1 MQTIPRMDLHLR
13 LQHGVLILSI
23 LTSLATGIGSNY
35 GFSAA
40 LGISFETWLQAHRWA
55 GLTAVVIV
63 VYHLFYLFVRGYVEG
78 QGWNS
83 FSLVWKKSDWSELRG
98 QFRYLLT
105 GETNPTEAD
114 RYRASQKALYWGTA
128 ALVPTIAA
136 PGLLITY
143 WESLWGFSLLPHLG
157 LLAQFHRGFALLLL
171 AFFLWHLYG
180 AFTLEGAW
188 KPQWTWLTGT
198 ISEEAARIKVPGF
211 FRDFQRQEEIRL
223 ASRKKKSGEEEEEE
237 ARKIAKENVELDL
250 QEGNR
255 LAKEEKF
262 VDAIFHYRRAL
273 ERYPG
278 YSQARYNMGIV
289 LRKMGER
296 AMAADEFRRFVRDDP
311 FHPLAR
317 EAQKYIAELTG
328 EAQQ

>member
-1 MQTIPRMDLHLR
+1 MNFHLR
-13 LQHGVLILSI
+13 LQHGVLIISV
-23 LTSLATGIGSNY
+23 LTSLVTGIGSVY
-35 GFSAA
+35 GLSAA
-40 LGISFETWLQAHRWA
+40 VGINFETWLRAHRWT
-55 GLTAVVIV
+55 GSTAAVLVF
-63 VYHLFYLFVRGYVEG
+63 YHVFYLFVRGYVEG
-78 QGWNS
+78 HGWHS
-83 FSLVWKKSDWSELRG
+83 FPLVWKKSDWMELKG

-105 GETNPTEAD
+105 RETRPPEAG

-128 ALVPTIAA
+128 ALVPAIAV

-143 WESLWGFSLLPHLG
+143 WESLRGFALLPHLG

-171 AFFLWHLYG
+171 AFSLWHLYG

-188 KPQWTWLTGT
+188 NPQWTWLTGT
-198 ISEEAARIKVPGF
+198 ISEETARSKVTGF
-211 FRDFQRQEEIRL
+211 YHDFQRQEEARL
-223 ASRKKKSGEEEEEE
+223 ASRQKKSVDEEEEE

-296 AMAADEFRRFVRDDP
+296 AMAADEFRCFVRDDP

-328 EAQQ
+328 DTRE

>member
-1 MQTIPRMDLHLR
+1 MQTIPRMNLHLR
-13 LQHGVLILSI
+13 LQHGVLLLSF
-23 LTSLATGIGSNY
+23 LTSLVTGIGSGY
-35 GFSAA
+35 GLSAA
-40 LGISFETWLQAHRWA
+40 AGISFETWLQAHRWA

-63 VYHLFYLFVRGYVEG
+63 FYHLFYLFVRSYVEG
-78 QGWNS
+78 QGWHS
-83 FSLVWKKSDWSELRG
+83 FPLVWKKSDWRELRG
-98 QFRYLLT
+98 RFRCLLT
-105 GETNPTEAD
+105 GEAGPPEAD
-114 RYRASQKALYWGTA
+114 QYRASQKALYWGTA
-128 ALVPTIAA
+128 ALVPAIAV

-143 WESLWGFSLLPHLG
+143 WESLKGFALLPHLE

-171 AFFLWHLYG
+171 AFLIWHLYG
-180 AFTLEGAW
+180 TFTLAGVW

-198 ISEEAARIKVPGF
+198 ISEETARIKVAGF
-211 FRDFQRQEEIRL
+211 YRDFQRREESRL
-223 ASRKKKSGEEEEEE
+223 MGRKKQSLEEEEAE
-237 ARKIAKENVELDL
+237 ARKIAKGDVELDL

-296 AMAADEFRRFVRDDP
+296 AMAADEFRLFVRDDP

-317 EAQKYIAELTG
+317 EAQNYIAELTG
-328 EAQQ
+328 DAQE